1 MRVVSLVPGTTEA
14 LFALG
19 LGAGVVGVTHE
30 CDHPPAARELPRVTR
45 SNLELEGLDGGAIDA
60 SVSSALAEGRSLY
73 SVDLDAIRALEPD
86 LVVAQ
91 EVCDV
96 CAVPAGDV
104 RLPGIRVLRQ
114 HPHSLEDVL
123 GDIAELATACGV
135 DGGPLLTSLRGR
147 MEAATAHRWRVRGVF
162 LEWLD
167 PPFPAG
173 HWTADLLRLAGVDD
187 PLATPGR
194 ASAPVGWD
202 AVREAAPEV
211 LLVAPC
217 GFDEATARREVERM
231 GEQIAACGARRTV
244 VFDGSAYFNR
254 PGPRLVDSLE
264 LLVGEL
270 ESGAE
275 RKPTRS

>member
-19 LGAGVVGVTHE
+19 LGAQVAGVTHE
-30 CDHPPAARELPRVTR
+30 CDHPPAARGLPRVTR
-45 SNLELEGLDGGAIDA
+45 SNLDLEGLDGGGIDA
-60 SVSSALAEGRSLY
+60 SVGSALAEGRPLY
-73 SVDLDAIRALEPD
+73 SVDLEAIRVLEPD

-91 EVCDV
+91 DVCDV
-96 CAVPAGDV
+96 CAVSADDV

-123 GDIAELATACGV
+123 RDMAELASACGV
-135 DGGPLLTSLRGR
+135 DGGPLLAGLRR
-147 MEAATAHRWRVRGVF
+147 RIAAASAAGPRVRGVF

-173 HWTADLLRLAGVDD
+173 HWTADLLRLAGIED
-187 PLATPGR
+187 PLATAGR
-194 ASAPVGWD
+194 PSAPVTWD
-202 AVREAAPEV
+202 AVREAAPEI

-217 GFDEATARREVERM
+217 GLDEVSARREVERM
-231 GEQIAACGARRTV
+231 GERIAGCGARRIA

-264 LLVGEL
+264 LLVREVAR
-270 ESGAE
+270 EA
-275 RKPTRS
+275 R